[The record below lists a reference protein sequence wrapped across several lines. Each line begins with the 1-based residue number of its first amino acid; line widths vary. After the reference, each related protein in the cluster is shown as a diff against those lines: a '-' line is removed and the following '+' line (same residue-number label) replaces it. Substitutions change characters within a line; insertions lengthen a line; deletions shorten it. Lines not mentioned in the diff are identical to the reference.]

1 MSGRGTAVV
10 VEVAWVNGL
19 AAIRSLGRRG
29 LRVLALDHRPYAL
42 GFRSRYAE
50 PRLAPDPLDDENG
63 FVTALRTLA
72 EETDDV
78 LPVFPTHDEHV
89 NAIAR
94 HADLLAERY
103 RFPFPSWEVLE
114 RIQSKRHQLETA
126 ESVGVPVPRTF
137 YPRSVEEAHAAGEQ
151 LGFPLIVKP
160 SANVGFRRSHKRQL
174 FRCESAAELQTAYEA
189 AVSYEP
195 MVQELIPG
203 GAEEMY
209 TLGSYLDRDGQ
220 ALGLFS
226 GRKLSQTRGYMG
238 SARVGEAIWV
248 EEVVENGLAL
258 LRALGFRGISQVE
271 VMRDPRDG
279 LYKLL
284 EVNPRLWQWHSLAAA
299 CGVDLPYIAYR
310 DLVGDPLPPA
320 RMHGDGKRWAITLMA
335 GKPLA
340 LERPPYVDAV
350 FARDDPKPA
359 LVQLGRFAHRGIH
372 RLKPAATASG
382 GVHGG

>member
-19 AAIRSLGRRG
+19 AAVRSLGRKG
-29 LRVLALDHRPYAL
+29 LRVLAVDHRPFAL

-50 PRLAPDPLDDENG
+50 PRLAPDPLDDEDG
-63 FVTALRTLA
+63 FIEALRAVA

-78 LPVFPTHDEHV
+78 LPLFPTHDEHL

-94 HADLLAERY
+94 HADVLGKRY
-103 RFPFPSWEVLE
+103 RFPFPGWDVLE

-126 ESVGVPVPRTF
+126 EAAGVPIPRTL
-137 YPRSVEEAHAAGEQ
+137 YPGSAEEARAAGDEV
-151 LGFPLIVKP
+151 GFPLIVKP

-174 FRCESAAELQTAYEA
+174 FRCETPAELGRAYELA
-189 AVSYEP
+189 APHEP

-209 TLGSYLDRDGQ
+209 TLGSYLDRDGR

-238 SARVGEAIWV
+238 SARAGEALWV
-248 EEVVENGLAL
+248 DEVVEQGLLL
-258 LRALGFRGISQVE
+258 LRALGFHGISQVE

-279 LYKLL
+279 RYKLL

-299 CGVDLPYIAYR
+299 CGVDLPWIAYR
-310 DLVGDPLPPA
+310 DLIGEPLQPTVRHA
-320 RMHGDGKRWAITLMA
+320 DGKRWAITLMA
-335 GKPLA
+335 GSGHAIEK
-340 LERPPYVDAV
+340 PPYVDAV

-359 LVQLGRFAHRGIH
+359 LVQIGRHVRRGM
-372 RLKPAATASG
+372 RTMTGAG
-382 GVHGG
+382 QRG

>member
-1 MSGRGTAVV
+1 MSGQGTAVV

-50 PRLAPDPLDDENG
+50 QRLAPDPFEDENG
-63 FVTALRTLA
+63 FIAALGSIA

-94 HADLLAERY
+94 HADVLAERY

-126 ESVGVPVPRTF
+126 ESIGVPVPRTL
-137 YPRSVEEAHAAGEQ
+137 YPQSPEEALAAGDE

-160 SANVGFRRSHKRQL
+160 SANVGFRRSHARQL
-174 FRCESAAELQTAYEA
+174 FRCENATELGRAYEA
-189 AVSYEP
+189 AAPYEP

-203 GAEEMY
+203 TAEEMY

-238 SARVGEAIWV
+238 SARVGEAVWV
-248 EEVVENGLAL
+248 EEVVEQGLSL
-258 LRALGFRGISQVE
+258 LRALGFHGISQVE

-279 LYKLL
+279 RYKLL

-320 RMHGDGKRWAITLMA
+320 RMRGDGKRWAITLMA

-359 LVQLGRFAHRGIH
+359 LVQLGRFAHRGV
-372 RLKPAATASG
+372 RRFKPAETASG
-382 GVHGG
+382 GVGGG

>member
-1 MSGRGTAVV
+1 MSGQGTAVV

-19 AAIRSLGRRG
+19 AAIRSLGRQG

-50 PRLAPDPLDDENG
+50 PRLAPDPLDDEDG
-63 FVTALRTLA
+63 FISALRSIA

-94 HADLLAERY
+94 HADVLAERY

-137 YPRSVEEAHAAGEQ
+137 YPQSAEEALAAGQE

-160 SANVGFRRSHKRQL
+160 SANVGFRRSHGRQL
-174 FRCESAAELQTAYEA
+174 FRCENEAELERAYGDA
-189 AVSYEP
+189 APYEP
-195 MVQELIPG
+195 MVQELVPG
-203 GAEEMY
+203 TAEEMY
-209 TLGSYLDRDGQ
+209 TLGSYLDRNGQ

-238 SARVGEAIWV
+238 SARVGEAVWV
-248 EEVVENGLAL
+248 EEVVEQGLAL
-258 LRALGFRGISQVE
+258 LRALGFHGISQVE

-279 LYKLL
+279 RYKLL

-299 CGVDLPYIAYR
+299 CGVDLPYVAYR
-310 DLVGDPLPPA
+310 DLVGDPLPPV
-320 RMHGDGKRWAITLMA
+320 RMNGDGKRWAITLMA

-359 LVQLGRFAHRGIH
+359 LVQLGRFAHRGV
-372 RLKPAATASG
+372 RRFKPATATSG
-382 GVHGG
+382 GVRGG

>member
-19 AAIRSLGRRG
+19 AAIRSLGRKG
-29 LRVLALDHRPYAL
+29 LRVLAVDHRPFAL

-50 PRLAPDPLDDENG
+50 ARLAPDPLDDEDG
-63 FVTALRTLA
+63 FVAALQA
-72 EETDDV
+72 IADETDGP
-78 LPVFPTHDEHV
+78 LPIFPTHDEHL

-94 HADLLAERY
+94 HAHVLGERY
-103 RFPFPSWEVLE
+103 RFPFPSWDVLE

-126 ESVGVPVPRTF
+126 ASVGVPIPRTF
-137 YPRSVEEAHAAGEQ
+137 YPASAEEARAAGEEV
-151 LGFPLIVKP
+151 GFPLIVKP

-174 FRCESAAELQTAYEA
+174 FRCETPAELDRAYALA
-189 AVSYEP
+189 APHEP

-209 TLGSYLDRDGQ
+209 TLGSYLERDGR

-238 SARVGEAIWV
+238 SARAGEALWV
-248 EEVVENGLAL
+248 DEVVEQGLAL
-258 LRALGFRGISQVE
+258 LRALGFHGISQVE

-279 LYKLL
+279 RYKLL

-299 CGVDLPYIAYR
+299 CGVDLPWIAYR
-310 DLVGDPLPPA
+310 DLIGDPLPPA

-335 GKPLA
+335 GSGHA

-359 LVQLGRFAHRGIH
+359 LVQLGRHALRGV
-372 RLKPAATASG
+372 RTMTGAG
-382 GVHGG
+382 QRG

>member
-1 MSGRGTAVV
+1 MSERGTAVV
-10 VEVAWVNGL
+10 AEVAWVNGL
-19 AAIRSLGRRG
+19 AAIRSLGRHG

-50 PRLAPDPLDDENG
+50 PRLAPDPLDDEEG
-63 FVTALRTLA
+63 FIEALGSIA
-72 EETDDV
+72 EETDAV

-94 HADLLAERY
+94 HADVLAERY

-126 ESVGVPVPRTF
+126 EAAGLPVPRTIL
-137 YPRSVEEAHAAGEQ
+137 PTSLDEALAAGDD
-151 LGFPLIVKP
+151 LGYPLVVKP
-160 SANVGFRRSHKRQL
+160 SANVGFRRSHRRQL
-174 FRCESAAELQTAYEA
+174 FRCETPAELERAYEA
-189 AVSYEP
+189 AAPYEP

-203 GAEEMY
+203 GDEELY
-209 TLGSYLDRDGQ
+209 TLGSYVSPDGE

-226 GRKLSQTRGYMG
+226 GHKLRQTRGFMG
-238 SARVGEAIWV
+238 SARIGEAVWV
-248 EEVVENGLAL
+248 DEVVEEGLAF
-258 LRALGFRGISQVE
+258 LRALGYHGISQVE
-271 VMRDPRDG
+271 TKRDPRDG
-279 LYKLL
+279 RYKLM
-284 EVNPRLWQWHSLAAA
+284 EINPRLWQWHSLAAA

-310 DLVGDPLPPA
+310 DLVGEPLPPA

-335 GKPLA
+335 GSSLA

-359 LVQLGRFAHRGIH
+359 LVQIGRFAHRGIR
-372 RLKPAATASG
+372 RLKPAATVSG
-382 GVHGG
+382 GVLGS

>member
-19 AAIRSLGRRG
+19 AAIRSLGRKG
-29 LRVLALDHRPYAL
+29 LRVLAVDHRPFAL

-50 PRLAPDPLDDENG
+50 ARLAPDPLDDEDG
-63 FVTALRTLA
+63 FMAALRA
-72 EETDDV
+72 IADETEGP
-78 LPVFPTHDEHV
+78 LPVFPTHDEHL

-94 HADLLAERY
+94 HADVLGERY
-103 RFPFPSWEVLE
+103 RFPFPSWDVLE

-126 ESVGVPVPRTF
+126 ESVGVPIPRTF
-137 YPRSVEEAHAAGEQ
+137 YPGSVEEARAAGEEV
-151 LGFPLIVKP
+151 GFPLIVKP

-174 FRCESAAELQTAYEA
+174 FRCETPAELDRAYELA
-189 AVSYEP
+189 APHEP

-209 TLGSYLDRDGQ
+209 TLGSYLDHDGQ

-238 SARVGEAIWV
+238 SARAGEALWR
-248 EEVVENGLAL
+248 EEVVEQGLAL
-258 LRALGFRGISQVE
+258 LRALDFRGISQVE

-279 LYKLL
+279 RYKLL

-299 CGVDLPYIAYR
+299 CGVDLPWIAYR
-310 DLVGDPLPPA
+310 DLIGDPLPPA

-335 GKPLA
+335 GSGHA

-359 LVQLGRFAHRGIH
+359 LVQLGRHALRGV
-372 RLKPAATASG
+372 RTMTGAG
-382 GVHGG
+382 QRG

>member
-1 MSGRGTAVV
+1 VV
-10 VEVAWVNGL
+10 AEVAWVNGL
-19 AAIRSLGRRG
+19 AAIRSLGRHG

-50 PRLAPDPLDDENG
+50 PRIAPDPIDDEEG
-63 FVTALRTLA
+63 FIAALGSIA
-72 EETDDV
+72 EETDAV

-94 HADLLAERY
+94 HADALSTRY

-126 ESVGVPVPRTF
+126 EAAGVPIPRTF
-137 YPRSVEEAHAAGEQ
+137 YPRSAQEARAAGQEV
-151 LGFPLIVKP
+151 GFPLIVKP

-174 FRCESAAELQTAYEA
+174 FRCETPGELDRAYELA
-189 AVSYEP
+189 APHEP
-195 MVQELIPG
+195 MVQELIPSG
-203 GAEEMY
+203 PEEMY

-238 SARVGEAIWV
+238 SARAGEAVWV
-248 EEVVENGLAL
+248 EEVVEQGLAL
-258 LRALGFRGISQVE
+258 LRALGFHGISQVE

-279 LYKLL
+279 RYKLL

-320 RMHGDGKRWAITLMA
+320 RMRGDGKRWAITLMA
-335 GKPLA
+335 GSSLT

-359 LVQLGRFAHRGIH
+359 LVQIGRFAHRGIR
-372 RLKPAATASG
+372 RLKQPATVSG
-382 GVHGG
+382 GVLGN

>member
-1 MSGRGTAVV
+1 MSGKGTAVV

-50 PRLAPDPLDDENG
+50 PRLAPDPLDDEAG
-63 FVTALRTLA
+63 FIEALRALG
-72 EETDDV
+72 EETDDA

-94 HADLLAERY
+94 HADSLGGRY

-137 YPRSVEEAHAAGEQ
+137 YPRSAAEARAAGEEV
-151 LGFPLIVKP
+151 GFPLIVKP

-174 FRCESAAELQTAYEA
+174 FRCETPAELERAYELA
-189 AVSYEP
+189 APHEP
-195 MVQELIPG
+195 MVQELIPSG
-203 GAEEMY
+203 PEEMY
-209 TLGSYLDRDGQ
+209 TLGSYLDRSGQ

-238 SARVGEAIWV
+238 SARAGEALWV
-248 EEVVENGLAL
+248 DEVVEQGLAL
-258 LRALGFRGISQVE
+258 LRALGFHGISQVE
-271 VMRDPRDG
+271 LMRDPRDG
-279 LYKLL
+279 RYKLL

-299 CGVDLPYIAYR
+299 CGVDLPWIAYR
-310 DLVGDPLPPA
+310 DLVGEPLPAA

-359 LVQLGRFAHRGIH
+359 LVQLGRFAQRGIH
-372 RLKPAATASG
+372 RLRPAATASG
-382 GVHGG
+382 GVHG

>member
-10 VEVAWVNGL
+10 IEVAWVNGL
-19 AAIRSLGRRG
+19 AAIRSLGRKG
-29 LRVLALDHRPYAL
+29 LRVLAVDNRPFAL

-50 PRLAPDPLDDENG
+50 PHLAPDPLDDEDG
-63 FVTALRTLA
+63 FIDALRALA
-72 EETDDV
+72 EETDG
-78 LPVFPTHDEHV
+78 PVPIFPTHDEHL

-94 HADLLAERY
+94 HADVLGDRY
-103 RFPFPSWEVLE
+103 RFPFPSWDVLE

-126 ESVGVPVPRTF
+126 EAAGVPIPRTR
-137 YPRSVEEAHAAGEQ
+137 YPGSADEARAAGDEV
-151 LGFPLIVKP
+151 GFPLIVKP

-174 FRCESAAELQTAYEA
+174 FRCETPAELDRAYELA
-189 AVSYEP
+189 APHEP

-238 SARVGEAIWV
+238 SARAGEAVWV
-248 EEVVENGLAL
+248 EEVVEQGLKL
-258 LRALGFRGISQVE
+258 LRALDFHGISQVE

-279 LYKLL
+279 RFKLL

-299 CGVDLPYIAYR
+299 CGVDLPWIAYR
-310 DLVGDPLPPA
+310 DLIGDPLPPA

-335 GKPLA
+335 GSGHA

-359 LVQLGRFAHRGIH
+359 LVQLGRHALRGV
-372 RLKPAATASG
+372 RTMTGAG
-382 GVHGG
+382 QRG